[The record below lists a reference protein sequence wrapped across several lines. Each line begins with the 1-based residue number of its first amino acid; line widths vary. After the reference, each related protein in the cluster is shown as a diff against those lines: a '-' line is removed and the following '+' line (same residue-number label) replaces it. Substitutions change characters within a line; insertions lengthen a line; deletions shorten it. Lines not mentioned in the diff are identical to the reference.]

1 MDKPGYGVS
10 SHTHTHTHTHTHA
23 QRDTQVYADG
33 PTRNSSSKQNCRL
46 ENKDKMRKCPSVK

>member
-10 SHTHTHTHTHTHA
+10 SHTHA

-33 PTRNSSSKQNCRL
+33 PTGNSSSKQNCRL